1 MELIELLR
9 VIRRWLWLI
18 VAIVVLTQLALWLG
32 MRSAKPV
39 YAATVSLQIST
50 PQRENVAAYDEYRSI
65 SLRDEITVAIN
76 NLIELLEGE
85 EVYKRTISQLGLAEN
100 APTYTITARRASD
113 ADFVNVIV
121 EAGTPTLAAEIANKH
136 VSIATAYY
144 GELRAQS
151 TKAEK
156 GLFAEQLRTAENEFR
171 VAEKALVDF
180 RTQNGIYSLE
190 SQLSTQQ
197 KLLEQLQLERD
208 QRLLEQATTVTSAP
222 ITTAID
228 RGIPLIDPIANVD
241 KLIAQRLNELNRFT
255 ALVPEYS
262 VLEQNVEQARTVY
275 QHLLGKYSEAE
286 LKVTAVQAANFIQVI
301 KPAYVPTQSES
312 SWPKL
317 ALLALAGSLG
327 MGVMLAF
334 ILQYMYSFKPKT
346 SAVSTIN
353 PIAPAN
359 IDRTAATQSRV
370 F

>member
-9 VIRRWLWLI
+9 VIRRWLLLI
-18 VAIVVLTQLALWLG
+18 VAIVVLTQIALWLG
-32 MRSAKPV
+32 LRAAEPV

-76 NLIELLEGE
+76 NLVELLQGE

-100 APTYTITARRASD
+100 DTPYTITASRASD

-121 EAGTPTLAAEIANKH
+121 KAGTPTLAAEIANTH
-136 VSIATAYY
+136 VAIATAYY
-144 GELRAQS
+144 GELRSQP

-156 GLFAEQLRTAENEFR
+156 GLFAEQLSTAETVFR
-171 VAEKALVDF
+171 ASEKALVDF
-180 RTQNGIYSLE
+180 RTENGIYSLE

-197 KLLEQLQLERD
+197 RLLEQLQLERD
-208 QRLLEQATTVTSAP
+208 RRLLESAGR
-222 ITTAID
+222 ID
-228 RGIPLIDPIANVD
+228 GPVGTVD
-241 KLIAQRLNELNRFT
+241 KLIAQRLIELEQYT
-255 ALVPEYS
+255 ALVPQYS
-262 VLEQNVEQARTVY
+262 ILEQNVVQARTVY

-301 KPAYVPTQSES
+301 KPAYVPIESES

-327 MGVMLAF
+327 IGVMLAF
-334 ILQYMYSFKPKT
+334 ILQYLYSFKHTPLD
-346 SAVSTIN
+346 VSTSN
-353 PIAPAN
+353 QFSPVGVEQKTEPKNQVSDALKPWE
-359 IDRTAATQSRV
+359 TSSRRQV
-370 F
+370 D